1 MTGDMRANGRAED
14 GRGARG
20 GPEPA
25 GGRGSTAGPRP
36 AGGQATGARAAG
48 RGIVRRRLG
57 GGILALGGALALAPI
72 PLAGAAGRGGR
83 RAGTADGAA
92 DTGAG
97 MESGAHRPTLRRG
110 SAARAGLLQGPLD
123 QLVRDAEAYLADSP
137 AHPWYAGAVLLAG
150 RGGTVALHRPIGK
163 AVRYAAYDEKTDTGV
178 EFPADQQIA
187 MAEDTVFDLAS
198 ISKLFTSL
206 LAVQQ
211 IERGRLELEATVAS
225 YLPEFAGGGK
235 QDITV
240 RQLLTHT
247 SGFRSWIPLYKE
259 PTREGKLRMLW
270 EEVPATAPGSAY
282 LYSDLNLI
290 SLQLILEKIT
300 GRPLDALLRD
310 EITAPLG
317 MHRTRYNPPASW
329 KPKIAATEDARLP
342 WSGLDRGLVWGEVH
356 DENAYS
362 LDGVAG
368 HAGVFSCAWDLA
380 ILARTLLNGG
390 VYGRSRVLS
399 EESVDLLFTD
409 FNTAFPGD
417 EHGLGFELYQH
428 WYMGAMATPR
438 SAGHT
443 GFTGTSLV
451 LDPSTDTFLIV
462 LGNSVHPVRSWRS
475 GSAPRVAAANQL
487 ARAVPVRPE
496 RGRTGRTAWFSGMAS
511 ASTATLTLPALR
523 LDSARARLECALWWD
538 TERAADGLFLEASA
552 GRDWEPV
559 PFTTL
564 APGPGHRPDPQP
576 HPAGS
581 VTGWSGRVWHRLEAD
596 LTAWRGRDVRLRWRY
611 ATDRLYVGR
620 GAYVDGLRVRDGH
633 RTVFDAERPRD
644 AGRIEATGWVPS
656 AD

>member
-1 MTGDMRANGRAED
+1 MTED
-14 GRGARG
+14 AR
-20 GPEPA
+20 EATDA
-25 GGRGSTAGPRP
+25 GIS
-36 AGGQATGARAAG
+36 
-48 RGIVRRRLG
+48 RRRLG

-72 PLAGAAGRGGR
+72 PF
-83 RAGTADGAA
+83 AGTAVGAQRNA
-92 DTGAG
+92 GASGVLASDPRAEAGTGMG
-97 MESGAHRPTLRRG
+97 SGSGYPTLRRG
-110 SAARAGLLQGPLD
+110 SAARAGLLQEPLD
-123 QLVRDAEAYLADSP
+123 QLVADAETYLADSP
-137 AHPWYAGAVLLAG
+137 KHPWYAGAVLLAG

-163 AVRYAAYDEKTDTGV
+163 AVRYAAYDEKTDSGV
-178 EFPADQQIA
+178 EFPADQQIP

-198 ISKLFTSL
+198 VSKLFTSI

-211 IERGRLELEATVAS
+211 IERGALELEATVAS
-225 YLPEFAGGGK
+225 YLPDFAGGGK
-235 QDITV
+235 QDVTI

-247 SGFRSWIPLYKE
+247 SGFRAWIPLYKE
-259 PTREGKLRMLW
+259 PTREGKLQLLW
-270 EEVPATAPGSAY
+270 KEVPASAPGTAY

-290 SLQLILEKIT
+290 SLQLVLEKLT
-300 GRPLDALLRD
+300 GRTQDVLLRE

-356 DENAYS
+356 DENAFS
-362 LDGVAG
+362 LDGIAG

-390 VYGRSRVLS
+390 VYGRSRILS
-399 EESVDLLFTD
+399 EDSVELLFTD

-451 LDPSTDTFLIV
+451 LDPTTDSFLIV

-475 GSAPRVAAANQL
+475 GSAPRVATANQM
-487 ARAVPVRPE
+487 ARAVAVSPAA
-496 RGRTGRTAWFSGMAS
+496 GRTAWFSGMAS
-511 ASTATLTLPALR
+511 TTTATLSLPALR
-523 LDSARARLECALWWD
+523 PVSERVRLSCALWWD
-538 TERAADGLFLEASA
+538 TEPGSDGLYLEASA
-552 GRDWEPV
+552 DAGTSWQPV
-559 PFTTL
+559 PFTTQGL
-564 APGPGHRPDPQP
+564 GGEHGSAPEP
-576 HPAGS
+576 HPTGTVS
-581 VTGWSGRVWHRLEAD
+581 GWSGRVWHRLDAD
-596 LTAWRGRDVRLRWRY
+596 LASWRGTEVRLRWRY

-620 GAYVDGLRVRDGH
+620 GVYVDSVRVEDGE
-633 RTVFDAERPRD
+633 RTLFNEARPSDAR
-644 AGRIEATGWVPS
+644 RIEAVGWTAS